1 MPFEV
6 ETKFAVT
13 DRAALERRL
22 TEVGARRL
30 NSESHVD
37 YYLQHPHRD
46 FQKSD
51 EALRIRQTDQ
61 GVVVT
66 YKGPRAPAAVKI
78 REEFE
83 LSMPSSAQLMHA
95 REMFERLGFRVLAE
109 VRKRRTSYACPA
121 RGQPV
126 TICFDIVDGLGEF
139 VEIEMIA
146 EAEDVQLASTSVA
159 NLANRLEL
167 TSPITASYL
176 KMHLAR
182 NQIQF
187 PWAGVEQP
195 TR

>member
-6 ETKFAVT
+6 ETKFAVA
-13 DRAALERRL
+13 DREALERRL
-22 TEVGARRL
+22 AEVGARRL
-30 NSESHVD
+30 GSESHVD

-46 FQKSD
+46 FQKTD

-83 LSMPSSAQLMHA
+83 LAVLSDRLEHA
-95 REMFERLGFRVLAE
+95 RGLFERLGFRVLAV
-109 VRKRRTSYACPA
+109 VRKNRTLYSCPA
-121 RGQPV
+121 RDRPV
-126 TICFDIVDGLGEF
+126 MICYDIVDGLGEF

-146 EAEDVQLASTSVA
+146 EAEDVQSASASVA
-159 NLANRLEL
+159 DVANQLKLA
-167 TSPITASYL
+167 SPITASYL
-176 KMHLAR
+176 KMLLAR
-182 NQIQF
+182 DQIQF

-195 TR
+195 AI